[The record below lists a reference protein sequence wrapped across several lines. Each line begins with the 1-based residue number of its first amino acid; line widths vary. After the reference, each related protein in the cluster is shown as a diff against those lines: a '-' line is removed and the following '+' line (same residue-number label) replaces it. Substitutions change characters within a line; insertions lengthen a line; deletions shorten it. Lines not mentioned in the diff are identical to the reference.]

1 MAMGKRV
8 LLIDDDADLVATIK
22 TVLEAKGY
30 EVATADSGESA
41 LKVLEAGPQPDAMVL
56 DVMMAGRG
64 DGLIFARRVR
74 KLDAFKA
81 IPIVMLTGMRAAT
94 GFGPIQDDPR
104 DPIFLPVDVFLEK
117 PVKPDVLLG
126 KLEAVLAGKKR

>member
-1 MAMGKRV
+1 MGKRV

>member
-1 MAMGKRV
+1 MGKRL

-104 DPIFLPVDVFLEK
+104 DPVFLPVDVFLEK
-117 PVKPDVLLG
+117 PVKPNVLLANI
-126 KLEAVLAGKKR
+126 EAVLAGKKK